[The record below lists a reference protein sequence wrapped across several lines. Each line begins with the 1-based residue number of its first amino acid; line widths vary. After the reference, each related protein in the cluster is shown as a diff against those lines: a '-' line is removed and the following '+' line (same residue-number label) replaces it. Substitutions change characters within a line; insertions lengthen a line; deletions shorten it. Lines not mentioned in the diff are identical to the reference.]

1 MSRFASLQLQILR
14 LLPQLLLI
22 LRFCSKASAEIA
34 QIQATKCSDGSGTW
48 NLQLPVWPKLF
59 SNSTSV
65 EICLRNRMRESVER
79 PTVGWAD
86 GVLHH
91 LTEDN
96 CVLLKVFQ
104 RAETIG
110 LTLSGSGFRQE
121 ISVAMR
127 MRDDGCETVET
138 ISRQLEPDGSLE
150 SLVFSLCAP
159 QPSNMLLLFEGSTRL
174 VLNSLNKT
182 GQYVRTANS
191 EQVSFAA
198 EDLANQLAQRVN
210 MKYGM
215 KPIQGRVQIDCH
227 PPAGSR
233 CSCYKLAVLLLI
245 LVAYGRPFA
254 RRISTPKIFNR
265 QFGRRSR
272 SCERPAGRPGAA
284 WPSAAAA
291 RRAPHQ
297 RTLAAESLQRDSL
310 AAARTFLLLGI
321 EKALQAVDKVD
332 DDEADQETAV
342 ARVGLDAW
350 RMESARF
357 SLLIYQPPTH
367 AENAQPVLERLLQT
381 LGRAESHSGSPRWAI
396 VQDVESAA
404 AYFREKAARNRRQRI
419 IRRL

>member
-104 RAETIG
+104 RAEVPALLMTGNWSCPRDNTHQTIG

-254 RRISTPKIFNR
+254 RRISTPKILIVSLDAEVAAVSGQLAGLALPGLR
-265 QFGRRSR
+265 LLLLEGHRISERSL
-272 SCERPAGRPGAA
+272 
-284 WPSAAAA
+284 
-291 RRAPHQ
+291 RRA
-297 RTLAAESLQRDSL
+297 LQRDSL

-367 AENAQPVLERLLQT
+367 AENAQPVC
-381 LGRAESHSGSPRWAI
+381 ASHMPKTSMSH
-396 VQDVESAA
+396 
-404 AYFREKAARNRRQRI
+404 
-419 IRRL
+419 

>member
-1 MSRFASLQLQILR
+1 ILR

-22 LRFCSKASAEIA
+22 LRFCSKASAEVHIA

-59 SNSTSV
+59 NNSTNV
-65 EICLRNRMRESVER
+65 NICLRNRMRESVER

-104 RAETIG
+104 RAEVPALLMTGNWSCPRDNTHQTIG

-245 LVAYGRPFA
+245 LVAYWRPFA
-254 RRISTPKIFNR
+254 RRISTPKILIVSLDAEVAAVSGQLAGLALPGLR
-265 QFGRRSR
+265 LLLLEGHRISERSL
-272 SCERPAGRPGAA
+272 
-284 WPSAAAA
+284 W
-291 RRAPHQ
+291 RA
-297 RTLAAESLQRDSL
+297 LQRDSL
-310 AAARTFLLLGI
+310 AAVRTFLLLGI
-321 EKALQAVDKVD
+321 EKTLQAVDKAD
-332 DDEADQETAV
+332 DDAEADHETAV

-367 AENAQPVLERLLQT
+367 AENAQPVC
-381 LGRAESHSGSPRWAI
+381 ASHMPKTSMSH
-396 VQDVESAA
+396 
-404 AYFREKAARNRRQRI
+404 
-419 IRRL
+419 

>member
-104 RAETIG
+104 RAEVPALLMTGNWSCPRDNTHQTIG

-233 CSCYKLAVLLLI
+233 CSCYKLGTKLRLNPPHML
-245 LVAYGRPFA
+245 PPPS
-254 RRISTPKIFNR
+254 RI
-265 QFGRRSR
+265 
-272 SCERPAGRPGAA
+272 
-284 WPSAAAA
+284 
-291 RRAPHQ
+291 
-297 RTLAAESLQRDSL
+297 
-310 AAARTFLLLGI
+310 
-321 EKALQAVDKVD
+321 
-332 DDEADQETAV
+332 
-342 ARVGLDAW
+342 GL
-350 RMESARF
+350 
-357 SLLIYQPPTH
+357 
-367 AENAQPVLERLLQT
+367 
-381 LGRAESHSGSPRWAI
+381 
-396 VQDVESAA
+396 
-404 AYFREKAARNRRQRI
+404 
-419 IRRL
+419 